1 MEGVSNVLGPMDPDV
16 GGQVSVCAHH
26 PCLKTP
32 ASWVVEMYDLGKT
45 VHAGIGP
52 ACAGGSNRLAGN
64 LTERRLKRLLYRGN
78 TQMRLSLPAV
88 IVPPVV
94 FNSSRNAATRSKG

>member
-1 MEGVSNVLGPMDPDV
+1 
-16 GGQVSVCAHH
+16 
-26 PCLKTP
+26 
-32 ASWVVEMYDLGKT
+32 MYDLGKT